1 MYRRGNCWDN
11 APQKS
16 FFGHMKVEI
25 KDKILGCIT
34 YDEVKLII
42 DDWIDYYNN
51 DRCIQHLNKMAPKE
65 FYESVKNKIF

>member
-11 APQKS
+11 APQKL

-51 DRCIQHLNKMAPKE
+51 DRCI
-65 FYESVKNKIF
+65 